1 MKNGVVVLFANELP
15 KKGSKWWEQ
24 FDTLVASKKFESL
37 ARQYKLTF
45 IDIESILDPGSVQE
59 ASELVRKLSL
69 LKTSD
74 GRRLSK
80 IINYRGFEL
89 WWIHYDDLMY
99 KYCLPYTEH
108 HKLLKYLRDFSY
120 ICLYN
125 PPSSSLFRYYL
136 QAHSLKHQILNT
148 SSKKLPPLGI
158 IIQVVL
164 SFPFLL
170 WLIMRRPRLMVWT
183 SDLFDPPRDF
193 DFRMRFIY
201 EELKKK
207 KIKFVEFIRSMESS
221 QTVVSHALKR
231 KRPVIYSFAINKLT
245 YYLANILDKKYKKK
259 LSSIKPQ
266 LEDDPIN
273 RFWFGVASS
282 YIYGTSGDIWSI
294 RVIKLILKFIG
305 VKVAIVPAAHS
316 RNFHEVLA
324 CKLSKIPTVGILH
337 GVPSKNYPVYDFMP
351 EFDGEKTLSVDKYGV
366 WSLWWKEYYLKN
378 SRAYRS
384 NQMFVSGPMRP
395 LQHTDS
401 YIVPTGQSIK
411 VLFASEQ
418 LASPKEILPYL
429 VELMATKD
437 IFLYYKFRPY
447 RDGFEEWLKINRPD
461 ILKRMDTSKIMR
473 GSMAEAI
480 AQCDVVVGSH
490 TGGVLEALLQ
500 LKPMI
505 FFLTKKWG
513 DYFELKSFE
522 LGRSFIAENP
532 QELLTLI
539 RKSKD
544 ISEKTLKELQFHFFG
559 DPYMNGSKWVVNEI
573 EKLL

>member
-1 MKNGVVVLFANELP
+1 M
-15 KKGSKWWEQ
+15 
-24 FDTLVASKKFESL
+24 
-37 ARQYKLTF
+37 
-45 IDIESILDPGSVQE
+45 
-59 ASELVRKLSL
+59 
-69 LKTSD
+69 
-74 GRRLSK
+74 
-80 IINYRGFEL
+80 
-89 WWIHYDDLMY
+89 
-99 KYCLPYTEH
+99 
-108 HKLLKYLRDFSY
+108 
-120 ICLYN
+120 
-125 PPSSSLFRYYL
+125 
-136 QAHSLKHQILNT
+136 
-148 SSKKLPPLGI
+148 
-158 IIQVVL
+158 
-164 SFPFLL
+164 
-170 WLIMRRPRLMVWT
+170 
-183 SDLFDPPRDF
+183 
-193 DFRMRFIY
+193 
-201 EELKKK
+201 
-207 KIKFVEFIRSMESS
+207 
-221 QTVVSHALKR
+221 
-231 KRPVIYSFAINKLT
+231 
-245 YYLANILDKKYKKK
+245 
-259 LSSIKPQ
+259 
-266 LEDDPIN
+266 
-273 RFWFGVASS
+273 
-282 YIYGTSGDIWSI
+282 
-294 RVIKLILKFIG
+294 
-305 VKVAIVPAAHS
+305 
-316 RNFHEVLA
+316 A

-437 IFLYYKFRPY
+437 ISLYYKFRPY